1 MSLGDMRV
9 VGMGDERVGLRLARA
24 RVVHLR
30 LAGAWRN
37 WHTQET

>member
-1 MSLGDMRV
+1 MLKPYPASSGR
-9 VGMGDERVGLRLARA
+9 GALAA
-24 RVVHLR
+24 GAHLLDYW